1 MKNLQ
6 KVSLRQSAVFIP
18 ATYVTQSNK
27 EITTMTSVLVANSA
41 KLGFTFSEEL
51 IHALNGLPPTYK
63 LQLLEGL
70 KEVTGVKK
78 NWTPLVKGW
87 DIPTGESLLDHI
99 VTFFANALKSK
110 KGVQMPCGHL
120 IPTGTF
126 PLERYNGCPFC
137 GTPFEY
143 GKEEAFKG
151 QGSKLKVLQLW
162 TEKEAKAF
170 FENLLSSKTALDATQ
185 IDSLKILLSHFELPQ
200 VSIAMKETLMVVIE
214 ELVKNEQAEKAQ
226 PLFQSPTDILRYLWY
241 KKTGFLQLIEPKTIL
256 KRQKAN
262 HTHIRRALGN
272 SQQAKATKRADLKL
286 KYSRKECRMVA
297 AWLNNLPLSA
307 AKACEIMHPKRGM
320 WVRFIRALRLAE
332 YSKRKGY
339 ENLAQLLDVFYN
351 KKYTVWQGQVSKA
364 RLSTDMEQTFSLL
377 KQRPGV
383 FARSLFSN
391 MLWFGPKEATTAFA
405 EVIDQVPARLVFT
418 LNSYAQNY
426 FGTSER
432 SVQPLGGT
440 RKKIPTNQLIQLYDS
455 EQLDDMK
462 RKVEQLCLL
471 SMQNRFAAMP
481 TTNKSIYIDPQLFNM
496 PVAIGERSSTVQ
508 DLPVALTGTK
518 FPVEGEVVRL
528 FMQWGEGLPAQH
540 LDMDLSC
547 HIAYATKNE
556 ICSYSRLVATGCKHS
571 GDIQSIPAK
580 VGTAEYIDVD
590 VKALAAK
597 GAKYVTFTCNAYSNG
612 SITPNLV
619 VGWMNSKFPMKISKK
634 TGVAYD
640 PSCVQH
646 QVRVTQQLVK
656 GLVFGVLDVAAKEI
670 TWLELSFGGQVVQGL
685 DAKGV
690 ETLLA
695 KLNSR
700 LNIGALLQLKAAA
713 QDLTIVE
720 DTTADE
726 VYDMAWAMDA
736 AKVTQLLV
744 D

>member
-6 KVSLRQSAVFIP
+6 TVSLRQGAVFIP
-18 ATYVTQSNK
+18 AVYGKQSNK
-27 EITTMTSVLVANSA
+27 QMTTMTSVLVANSA

-51 IHALNGLPPTYK
+51 IHVLNGLPPTYK
-63 LQLLEGL
+63 LRVLEGL
-70 KEVTGVKK
+70 KEATGVKK

-87 DIPTGESLLDHI
+87 EVPTGESLLDHI
-99 VTFFANALKSK
+99 ITLFANALNSK
-110 KGVQMPCGHL
+110 KGVKMPCGHL

-143 GKEEAFKG
+143 GQEEAFKG

-170 FENLLSSKTALDATQ
+170 FEHLLISKTALDATQ
-185 IDSLKILLSHFELPQ
+185 VDSLKILLSHFDLPQ
-200 VSIAMKETLMVVIE
+200 VAISMKETLMVVID
-214 ELVKNEQAEKAQ
+214 ELVNNEQAEKAQ

-256 KRQKAN
+256 KREKAN
-262 HTHIRRALGN
+262 HTHISGLLSSG
-272 SQQAKATKRADLKL
+272 AKAKAQKKAALKL
-286 KYSRKECRMVA
+286 KYSRKDCRMVA
-297 AWLNNLPLSA
+297 AWLNALPLSA
-307 AKACEIMHPKRGM
+307 EKACEIMHPKRGM

-332 YSKRKGY
+332 YSKRKDY

-364 RLSTDMEQTFSLL
+364 RLSTDVEQTFTLL

-391 MLWFGPKEATTAFA
+391 MLWFGAEEATTAFT

-426 FGTSER
+426 FGTGER

-440 RKKIPTNQLIQLYDS
+440 RKRIPANQLIDLYDTA
-455 EQLDDMK
+455 QLEGMK
-462 RKVEQLCLL
+462 KKVEALCLL
-471 SMQNRFAAMP
+471 SMQKRFAAIP

-496 PVAIGERSSTVQ
+496 PVAIGERSTTIQ
-508 DLPVALTGTK
+508 DLPVALMGAK
-518 FPVEGEVVRL
+518 FPVEGDSVRL

-547 HIAYATKNE
+547 YIAYETRSE

-571 GDIQSIPAK
+571 GDIIKIPNK
-580 VGTAEYIDVD
+580 IGTAEYIELTISE
-590 VKALAAK
+590 LAAA

-619 VGWMNSKFPMKISKK
+619 VGWMNSKYPMKISKK

-646 QVRVTQQLVK
+646 QVRITQQLTK
-656 GLVFGVLDVAAKEI
+656 GLVFGVLDVVAKEI
-670 TWLELSFGGQVVQGL
+670 IWLEMSFGGQVVQGL

-700 LNIGALLQLKAAA
+700 LNIGALLQLKAEA
-713 QDLTIVE
+713 QGLAIVE
-720 DTTADE
+720 DITADE
-726 VYDMAWAMDA
+726 VYDVAWAGDS